1 MNKKVYFAGSIRGGR
16 QDAELYKRMIAT
28 INETDKVLTEHVGD
42 LSLSLVE
49 SKGDKAIYEQDTAWL
64 RECDLVI
71 AECTQPS
78 LGVGYE
84 LAYAERCGKL
94 VHIFY
99 RKGGNL
105 SAMLTGN
112 DYFQIHPYESEDGL
126 LGAIKYILEG
136 KWFITEAERS
146 VVGYTTYM
154 EFQRGEYKGN
164 GYWKDDSLN
173 IDIGDWEESGMA
185 ALIHEILPEFDDYGN
200 NRIDEELWKC
210 IEKAAGIKDGDVK
223 SVVEEVRIWCEQNFK
238 MNKEF
243 YIMGV

>member
-1 MNKKVYFAGSIRGGR
+1 MWR
-16 QDAELYKRMIAT
+16 LYWHI
-28 INETDKVLTEHVGD
+28 TD
-42 LSLSLVE
+42 
-49 SKGDKAIYEQDTAWL
+49 
-64 RECDLVI
+64 
-71 AECTQPS
+71 
-78 LGVGYE
+78 
-84 LAYAERCGKL
+84 
-94 VHIFY
+94 
-99 RKGGNL
+99 
-105 SAMLTGN
+105 
-112 DYFQIHPYESEDGL
+112 
-126 LGAIKYILEG
+126 
-136 KWFITEAERS
+136 
-146 VVGYTTYM
+146 
-154 EFQRGEYKGN
+154 